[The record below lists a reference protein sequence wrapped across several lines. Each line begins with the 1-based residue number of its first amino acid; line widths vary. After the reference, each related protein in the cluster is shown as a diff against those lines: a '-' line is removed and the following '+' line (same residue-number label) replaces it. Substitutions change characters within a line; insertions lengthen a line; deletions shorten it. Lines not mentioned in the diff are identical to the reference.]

1 MQHSLTLLAGAAAFA
16 LCATALA
23 ADTYS
28 IDSRHTFP
36 VFEVNH
42 LGFSTQRGRFNKTT
56 GTITLDTAA
65 QKGSVEVVI
74 DTASIDMGLEDWDKH
89 MKNEDFFNVE
99 KHPTM
104 TFKSDRFTFRKGKP
118 AEVNGTL
125 TLLGVEKPVKLAV
138 THFHCGVHPINKKE
152 VCGADLSTHIKRSEF
167 GMTKFL
173 PAVGDDV
180 TIRIPVEAFK
190 E

>member
-1 MQHSLTLLAGAAAFA
+1 MKTRLTLLAGAAAFA
-16 LCATALA
+16 LSAAALA
-23 ADTYS
+23 ADSYS
-28 IDSRHTFP
+28 IDSRHTYP

-56 GTITLDTAA
+56 GKITLDSAA
-65 QKGSVEVVI
+65 KKGSVEVVI
-74 DTASIDMGLEDWDKH
+74 DTASIDMGLEEWDKH

-104 TFKSDRFTFRKGKP
+104 TFKSDKFMFKKGKP
-118 AEVNGTL
+118 SEVHGTL

-138 THFHCGVHPINKKE
+138 NHFHCGVHPINKKE
-152 VCGADLSTHIKRSEF
+152 VCGADLTTRIKRSEF

-173 PAVGDDV
+173 PAVGDDIF
-180 TIRIPVEAFK
+180 IRISVEAFK
-190 E
+190 D